1 MELSNLEIMEK
12 IDEARNF
19 QKLGKFEEAEKVY
32 SDSLINNGNSFDLIY
47 SYALFSKDLKNFIL
61 AKKLLVNLTKKFPLK
76 IRPYIV
82 ISDILIIENRFLE
95 AEQVLL
101 LARNIDSG
109 NSDLLYNF
117 SRLYWSGKNY
127 GLALKNINKAINL
140 NNNIDTYKIFKA
152 DILICIDQIDQALS
166 ILNVLKSDEKNNK
179 QLQIN
184 ILISQIYI
192 RKKMFKNAEEILIK
206 LVNKYSHLEI
216 GYLNLSDLYIV
227 TKELDKG
234 INIIKKGLSLFPNYI
249 PLYKNLAII
258 YKNNGLL
265 DKAIEIHL
273 LIIKKNEYDFNSYY
287 ELSTIYDF
295 KDHKDNLNL
304 LLNTNINKLNISS
317 KIYAAFAL
325 SNIFH
330 KKKEYDKSAYFLK
343 IANDESLKL
352 SKSTY
357 QLRVNNAEFIRSLDI
372 KKQRCRPSIKSEQLI
387 FIVGMPRSGSTLLE
401 NILSLNS
408 NVVDMGEV
416 DFLEESIKEIK
427 DIKDVFNSYK
437 KRVNNK
443 FKAASYFTDKN
454 LFNFIY
460 CPVIYRY
467 FPNAKII
474 YCMRNPLDNILSMY
488 RTNFRNQS
496 FTYSLTDIAKLY
508 VYHFDIMHEY
518 KRLYSEIIFEYNYEK
533 LVKNPNEE
541 IPKIINWLGWEWDE
555 TYLAPHK
562 NKRNVFT
569 ASSSQVR
576 KKIYASSIRVWEEY
590 EKLLTPAI
598 DIVKSNELLKN
609 RI

>member
-1 MELSNLEIMEK
+1 MKK
-12 IDEARNF
+12 IEEAKKF
-19 QKLGKFEEAEKVY
+19 QKLGKFKKAEKVY
-32 SDSLINNGNSFDLIY
+32 AEALRNNENSFELVF
-47 SYALFSKDLKNFIL
+47 SYALFSKELKNYVF
-61 AKKLLVNLTKKFPLK
+61 AKKLLVNLTKKFPVE
-76 IRPYIV
+76 IRSYII
-82 ISDILIIENRFLE
+82 ISDILTIENRLSE

-101 LARNIDSG
+101 LAKKINPK

-117 SRLYWSGKNY
+117 SRLYWSGKNFQ
-127 GLALKNINKAINL
+127 LALKYINKAIHL
-140 NNNIDTYKIFKA
+140 NKNIDNYKILKA
-152 DILICIDQIDQALS
+152 DILLRKNELNEALS
-166 ILNVLKSDEKNNK
+166 ILNVLKNHELNNK
-179 QLQIN
+179 QIQIKN
-184 ILISQIYI
+184 LISQIYI
-192 RKKMFKNAEEILIK
+192 KNKNFEKAEDIFLELIENYK
-206 LVNKYSHLEI
+206 NLEL
-216 GYLNLSDLYIV
+216 GYLNLSDLYVI

-234 INIIKKGLSLFPNYI
+234 INIIKKGLSLFPNSI

-265 DKAIEIHL
+265 NKAIEIHL

-295 KDHKDNLNL
+295 KDHKDYLNL
-304 LLNTNINKLNISS
+304 LLNTNINKLNITS

-325 SNIFH
+325 SNILH
-330 KKKEYDKSAYFLK
+330 KQKEYDKSAYFLK

-357 QLRVNNAEFIRSLDI
+357 QLRINNAEFIRSLDI
-372 KKQRCRPSIKSEQLI
+372 KKQRCKPSINSEQLI

-427 DIKDVFNSYK
+427 DIKNVFNSYK
-437 KRVNNK
+437 NRINSK
-443 FKAASYFTDKN
+443 FKAADYFTDKN

-474 YCMRNPLDNILSMY
+474 HCMRNPLDNILSMY

-508 VYHFDIMHEY
+508 VYHFNVMEEY
-518 KRLYSEIIFEYNYEK
+518 KRLYGEIIFEYNYER
-533 LVKNPNEE
+533 LVKHPNEE
-541 IPKIINWLGWEWDE
+541 IPRIINWLGWEWAE
-555 TYLAPHK
+555 AYLAPHK

-569 ASSSQVR
+569 ASSAQVR

-598 DIVKSNELLKN
+598 EIVKSNELLKN

>member
-12 IDEARNF
+12 IDKARNF

-192 RKKMFKNAEEILIK
+192 RKKMFKNAAEILIK
-206 LVNKYSHLEI
+206 LVNEYSHLEI